1 MGKIN
6 FGKKIGKK
14 KETHKSKAILMNVSK
29 FTVYLKK
36 SIQDFSFIL
45 ISKNDELPY
54 FEKNQLINQNI
65 KNSQVIIIDKN
76 TEKEF
81 IILCFEKTL
90 MIIK

>member
-1 MGKIN
+1 
-6 FGKKIGKK
+6 
-14 KETHKSKAILMNVSK
+14 MNVSK